1 MLMTMLLAKDI
12 RPWWNERHYAL
23 KVN

>member
-1 MLMTMLLAKDI
+1 MLITILLAKDI